1 MVSVSDAKNSL
12 GVTALLEDFQI
23 NKMKMDIKLKLIG
36 KNEKREKAEPQITNL
51 CII

>member
-23 NKMKMDIKLKLIG
+23 NKMKME
-36 KNEKREKAEPQITNL
+36 NELRLVKMRREYMDLRIFSV
-51 CII
+51 